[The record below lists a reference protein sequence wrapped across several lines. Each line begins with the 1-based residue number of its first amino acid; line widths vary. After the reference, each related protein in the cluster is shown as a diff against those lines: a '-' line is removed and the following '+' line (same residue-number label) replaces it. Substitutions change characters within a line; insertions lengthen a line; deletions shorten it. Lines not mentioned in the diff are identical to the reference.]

1 MNPLRDDIIKITN
14 GFTKNCKNEKGSY
27 IMEKGNETKYLKW
40 YHKIGYGSGDVAGN
54 VIYALLTAFIMFYL
68 TDTIGL
74 NMGIVGTLMALSKVF
89 DGVTDMF
96 FGRMIDK
103 TKTKMGKAR
112 PWMLWPYIGNAIM
125 LVACFAI
132 PTSWGQTA
140 QYIFFFVTYTMLNAV
155 FFTANNIAYASLTA
169 LITKNVNER
178 VQLGS
183 IRFIFAFG
191 TSMLIQY
198 ITIDAVNWFG
208 GGTTGWRTVAIIYAV
223 VGLIVNTISCFSVKE
238 LPEADEEMDE
248 ERVEEHKMTFFESFK
263 LLLKNKYYVIICITY
278 IMTQIY
284 ASVIGMGIYYMKYIL
299 GNEGLFS
306 DFALAINI
314 PMVAALLILP
324 LIIEKMGSMYKLNVA
339 GYIVAT
345 IGRVGV
351 MVAGYMGNVSLMLIF
366 TAVATIGIA
375 PLQGDLNAL
384 IASCSEYT
392 TLKTGK
398 RLDGM
403 MYSCSS
409 LGIKIGGALGTAICG
424 WLLDSTGY
432 IENAAMQNSA
442 TIGML
447 QFLYL
452 WAPTILCFIVMLL
465 LSRLKVEKANKLL
478 MEQKNIT
485 ETQTI
490 YGNV

>member
-1 MNPLRDDIIKITN
+1 M
-14 GFTKNCKNEKGSY
+14 KNQ
-27 IMEKGNETKYLKW
+27 ETKYLKW

-54 VIYALLTAFIMFYL
+54 VVYALLTSFVMFYL

-74 NMGIVGTLMALSKVF
+74 SMGVVGTLIALSKVF
-89 DGVTDMF
+89 DGITDFF

-103 TKTKMGKAR
+103 THTKMGKAR
-112 PWMLWPYIGNAIM
+112 PWMLWPYIGCAVT

-140 QYIFFFVTYTMLNAV
+140 QYIFFFITYTLLNAV

-169 LITKNVNER
+169 LITKNTNER

-183 IRFIFAFG
+183 IRFIFAFA

-198 ITIDAVNWFG
+198 ITIDAVTWFG
-208 GGTTGWRTVAIIYAV
+208 GGALGWKIVAIIYAII
-223 VGLIVNTISCFSVKE
+223 GLIVNTVSVFSVKE
-238 LPEADEEMDE
+238 LPEADRGIET
-248 ERVEEHKMTFFESFK
+248 EREDAHKLTFFNSFK
-263 LLLKNKYYVIICITY
+263 LLLKNKYYVIICTTY
-278 IMTQIY
+278 IMTQLY

-299 GNEGLFS
+299 GNEGIFS

-314 PMVAALLILP
+314 PMVAMLLVLP
-324 LIIEKMGSMYKLNVA
+324 IIIQKMGGMYKLNII
-339 GYIVAT
+339 GYLVAT
-345 IGRVGV
+345 AGRLGV
-351 MVAGYMGNVSLMLIF
+351 IASGYMGNIPLMLTF
-366 TAVATIGIA
+366 TALATLGIA

-392 TLKTGK
+392 TITTGH

-424 WLLDSTGY
+424 WLLDATGY
-432 IENAAMQNSA
+432 IENAATQNPQ
-442 TIGML
+442 TINML

-452 WAPTILCFIVMLL
+452 WTPAILCFVVMLL
-465 LSRLKVEKANKLL
+465 LSRLKVEKANKEL
-478 MEQKNIT
+478 MDKKHINETKNI
-485 ETQTI
+485 
-490 YGNV
+490 